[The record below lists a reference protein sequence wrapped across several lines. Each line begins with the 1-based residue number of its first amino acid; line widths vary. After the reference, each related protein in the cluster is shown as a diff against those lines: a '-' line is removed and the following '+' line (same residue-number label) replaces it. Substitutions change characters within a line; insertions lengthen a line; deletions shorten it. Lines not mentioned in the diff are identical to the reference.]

1 MWLKAVLVTS
11 VLNGHR
17 ANDRPRLE
25 AADLGLELAAD
36 TKVHFDVCGL
46 EIVDDIVASHSWQT
60 LESEQLAG
68 GQGLPRLE
76 QFANELNVEELGDEL
91 SLP

>member
-1 MWLKAVLVTS
+1 MTR

-17 ANDRPRLE
+17 ANDRPRFE
-25 AADLGLELAAD
+25 AAHLGLELAAD
-36 TKVHFDVCGL
+36 TEVNFDVCGL
-46 EIVDDIVASHSWQT
+46 EIVDDIVASHSWKA

-68 GQGLPRLE
+68 GQGLPGLE
-76 QFANELNVEELGDEL
+76 QFANELNVEELGDEF